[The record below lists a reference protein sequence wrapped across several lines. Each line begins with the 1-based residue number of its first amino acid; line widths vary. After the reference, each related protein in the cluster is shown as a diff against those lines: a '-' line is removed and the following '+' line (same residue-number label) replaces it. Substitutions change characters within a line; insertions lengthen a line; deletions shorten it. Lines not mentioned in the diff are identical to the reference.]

1 MLPEVV
7 EQVGWLPFIW
17 RTGYASKNMVREF
30 YCAILEARDLAEP
43 SMEVTV
49 HNVTI
54 TFSPDELERFLNYER
69 NLTAFPNLPLI
80 EEGRP
85 TKAEQYHDGQNVDTP
100 SSPRSLPRSS
110 QESRNDL
117 GATNDDD
124 DDVGVGGASASDVS
138 VGAGDGVNVG
148 ANGVEA
154 AIAKD

>member
-1 MLPEVV
+1 MEEILSNELASLQPLSQPRTSGTISWSPPDAY
-7 EQVGWLPFIW
+7 EQ
-17 RTGYASKNMVREF
+17 
-30 YCAILEARDLAEP
+30 
-43 SMEVTV
+43 
-49 HNVTI
+49 
-54 TFSPDELERFLNYER
+54 
-69 NLTAFPNLPLI
+69 
-80 EEGRP
+80 
-85 TKAEQYHDGQNVDTP
+85 QYHDGQNVDTP